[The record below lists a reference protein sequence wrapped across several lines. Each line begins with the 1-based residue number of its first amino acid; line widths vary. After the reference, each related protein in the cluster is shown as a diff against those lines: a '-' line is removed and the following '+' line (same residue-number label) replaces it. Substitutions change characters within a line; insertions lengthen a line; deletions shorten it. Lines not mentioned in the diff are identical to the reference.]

1 MQAEMDD
8 ATQLVNS
15 IISGKAIDV
24 DASLAAMK
32 RMETALGHVFVI
44 ASRLAAEK
52 GGPPPVAV
60 DKAEKLISSL
70 NVKA

>member
-1 MQAEMDD
+1 MQAEVDD

-24 DASLAAMK
+24 DASTAAKK
-32 RMETALGHVFVI
+32 RMETALGLVT
-44 ASRLAAEK
+44 ASGLAADD
-52 GGPPPVAV
+52 GPPPVAV
-60 DKAEKLISSL
+60 KAEELISSL